1 MIFGLHIPLPSLHL
15 ATVFVSS
22 LLLCLVLTKL
32 LLKWQLKF
40 GLDHPDGDRKQHDRV
55 IPRLGGLPIFLT
67 LAAGLAYAPYGLH
80 DGGRRVG
87 DWWPI
92 VLCLTLIF
100 LVGFADDLKPLGA
113 RVKLV
118 GQIGTACILFASGYS
133 IDVLTHPTTGAH
145 VDLGWLALP
154 VTLFWLIAI
163 PNIINLIDGMDG
175 LAGGF
180 GLFMCLTLGV
190 IGHFAGM
197 ADVVM
202 VSAIMAGA
210 LSGFLFFNL
219 PPARIFLGDG
229 GAYLIGFF
237 IAALS
242 LASSQ
247 KGTIVSALLVMII
260 ALGVPILDTLF
271 AIVRRGVRGVP
282 IFRADAE
289 HIHHRLVQL
298 GYSKPQALLVLYIA
312 SALLSLGGIT
322 ILLSRGLT
330 AVVAGAALVILA
342 ILAARYLGYVKSWR
356 SVRTQLREAMAT
368 RRRLEFARAYGRVLS
383 LEALKMSSAEDF
395 SAMLLLGLRRTGFVA
410 NPDSHSTT
418 VTVPVA
424 KGILWRLGMT
434 PAHESLNVARRQAT
448 ELAEAV
454 GLALER
460 WPDIPGIQLI
470 RHLEEDSDES
480 TRASSST
487 IKTTH

>member
-1 MIFGLHIPLPSLHL
+1 MILAFHIPLPSLHL
-15 ATVFVSS
+15 ATVFASS
-22 LLLCLVLTKL
+22 LLLCLLLTKL
-32 LLKWQLKF
+32 LLKWQVKF
-40 GLDHPDGDRKQHDRV
+40 GLDHPDGDRKQHEKV

-92 VLCLTLIF
+92 VICLVIIF
-100 LVGFADDLKPLGA
+100 AVGFADDLKPLGA
-113 RVKLV
+113 RVKLL
-118 GQIGTACILFASGYS
+118 GQIGVACILFASGYS

-154 VTLFWLIAI
+154 VTLFWLISI

-190 IGHFAGM
+190 IGHFSGM
-197 ADVVM
+197 PDVVM
-202 VSAIMAGA
+202 VSAVMAGA

-237 IAALS
+237 IAAVS

-312 SALLSLGGIT
+312 CALLSLGGIT
-322 ILLSRGLT
+322 ILLSRGMT

-342 ILAARYLGYVKSWR
+342 LLAARYLGYVKSWR
-356 SVRTQLREAMAT
+356 SVRNQLREAMAT
-368 RRRLEFARAYGRVLS
+368 RRRLEFARAYGRVLA
-383 LEALKMSSAEDF
+383 LESLKMSSAEDF
-395 SAMLLLGLRRTGFVA
+395 SSVLLLALRRTAFVA
-410 NPDSHSTT
+410 NPDPESSAI
-418 VTVPVA
+418 TVPVV
-424 KGILWRLGMT
+424 KGISWRLGIT
-434 PAHESLNVARRQAT
+434 PAHESERVAKRQAA
-448 ELAEAV
+448 ELAEALS
-454 GLALER
+454 LALDR
-460 WPDIPGIQLI
+460 WNDIPGIQLV
-470 RHLEEDSDES
+470 RTES
-480 TRASSST
+480 ISTTNPEPSSASNPST
-487 IKTTH
+487 AN

>member
-1 MIFGLHIPLPSLHL
+1 MMLALQIPIPSLHL
-15 ATVFVSS
+15 SAVFVGC
-22 LLLCLVLTKL
+22 LLLCILLTKL

-40 GLDHPDGDRKQHDRV
+40 GLDHPDGDRKQHDKV
-55 IPRLGGLPIFLT
+55 VPRLGGLPIFLT
-67 LAAGLAYAPYGLH
+67 LIAGLAYASFGLQ

-92 VLCLTLIF
+92 VTCLCIIF
-100 LVGFADDLKPLGA
+100 AVGFADDLKPLGA
-113 RVKLV
+113 KVKLL
-118 GQIGTACILFASGYS
+118 GQIGVACILFASGYS
-133 IDVLTHPTTGAH
+133 IDVLTHPTTGGQLQ
-145 VDLGWLALP
+145 LGWLALP

-190 IGHFAGM
+190 IGHFSGM

-202 VSAIMAGA
+202 ISTVMAGA

-289 HIHHRLVQL
+289 HIHHRLIQL

-312 SALLSLGGIT
+312 CALLSLGGIT
-322 ILLSRGLT
+322 ILLSRGMT

-342 ILAARYLGYVKSWR
+342 LLAARYLGYIKSWR
-356 SVRTQLREAMAT
+356 SVRQQLREALAT
-368 RRRLEFARAYGRVLS
+368 RRKLEFARAYGRVLS
-383 LEALKMSSAEDF
+383 LEALRMHSVEDF
-395 SAMLLLGLRRTGFVA
+395 SSILVLGLHRNGFVA
-410 NPDSHSTT
+410 CPDVHSTT
-418 VTVPVA
+418 VTVPVG
-424 KGILWRLGMT
+424 KGILWQLGT
-434 PAHESLNVARRQAT
+434 SPVHESPNVARRHAT
-448 ELAEAV
+448 ELAESV
-454 GLALER
+454 SLALER
-460 WPDIPGIQLI
+460 WNDIPGIQLV
-470 RHLEEDSDES
+470 RHGTAPEAPRPAES
-480 TRASSST
+480 IAPSQAS
-487 IKTTH
+487 

>member
-1 MIFGLHIPLPSLHL
+1 MLAFKIPIPSLHL
-15 ATVFVSS
+15 ATVFACSV
-22 LLLCLVLTKL
+22 LLCLLLTKL
-32 LLKWQLKF
+32 LLKWQVKF
-40 GLDHPDGDRKQHDRV
+40 GLDHPDGDRKQHDKV

-67 LAAGLAYAPYGLH
+67 LAAGLMYAPYGLH

-92 VLCLTLIF
+92 VICLCTIF
-100 LVGFADDLKPLGA
+100 AVGFADDLKPLGA
-113 RVKLV
+113 KVKLL
-118 GQIGTACILFASGYS
+118 GQIGVACILFASGYS

-190 IGHFAGM
+190 IGHFSGM

-202 VSAIMAGA
+202 ISAIMAGA
-210 LSGFLFFNL
+210 LTGFLFFNL

-237 IAALS
+237 IAAVS

-298 GYSKPQALLVLYIA
+298 GYTKPQALLVLYIA
-312 SALLSLGGIT
+312 CALLSLGGIT
-322 ILLSRGLT
+322 ILLSRGMT

-342 ILAARYLGYVKSWR
+342 LVAARYLGYVKSWR
-356 SVRTQLREAMAT
+356 AVRNQLREALAT
-368 RRRLEFARAYGRVLS
+368 RRRLEFARAYGRVLA
-383 LEALKMSSAEDF
+383 LEALKMNSAEDF
-395 SAMLLLGLRRTGFVA
+395 AGVLALALRRTGFVA
-410 NPDSHSTT
+410 NPDAHSSTIT
-418 VTVPVA
+418 ITVA
-424 KGILWRLGMT
+424 KDISWRLGIT
-434 PAHESLNVARRQAT
+434 PAHESVNVARRQAS
-448 ELAEAV
+448 ELAEAI
-454 GLALER
+454 GLALDR
-460 WPDIPGIQLI
+460 WSDIPGIQLI
-470 RHLEEDSDES
+470 RVEPQSLTTLEQPS
-480 TRASSST
+480 ASNSPASN
-487 IKTTH
+487 